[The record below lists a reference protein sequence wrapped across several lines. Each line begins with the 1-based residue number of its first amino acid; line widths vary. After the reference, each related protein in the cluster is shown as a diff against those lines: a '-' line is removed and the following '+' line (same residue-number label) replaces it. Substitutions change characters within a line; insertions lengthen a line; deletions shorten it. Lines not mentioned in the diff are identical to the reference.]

1 MAMTS
6 TSEILRFAIEREEE
20 AFRAYGDLARGAADP
35 GIRTLLLELQ
45 AEEKD
50 HKRLLQNILDGRA
63 EALAA
68 GAVPDL
74 KLSDYL
80 IDEPLD
86 PAAGFQDLLIHAAKK
101 EALAAEL
108 YGRLRDATADPELRR
123 LLAFLI
129 QQEKAHKLKLE
140 QEYEKQVLPED

>member
-1 MAMTS
+1 MALTS
-6 TSEILRFAIEREEE
+6 TLDILRFAIEREED
-20 AFRAYGDLARGAADP
+20 AIRAYGDLAQGAVDP
-35 GIRTLLLELQ
+35 VVRALLLELQ

-50 HKRLLQNILDGRA
+50 HKRLLQNIVDGKA
-63 EALAA
+63 EALDIPH
-68 GAVPDL
+68 VEDL

-80 IDEPLD
+80 IEEPLD
-86 PAAGFQDLLIHAAKK
+86 PVSGFQDLLIHAAKK

-108 YGRLRDATADPELRR
+108 YARLRDATSDPELRR

-140 QEYEKQVLPED
+140 QEYEKQILQED